1 MNVTLKKWTL
11 EDAEAL
17 MEIANNVC
25 RNYLSNRLPY
35 PYTKAD
41 ADWWLNMVREQDG
54 KEGIF
59 RAVMLD
65 DRIVGNISIEKK
77 SDVYEKD
84 AEIGYMLSESV
95 KGRGIMTEA
104 AKQICEIAFHEFDL
118 LRITGLVYQPNIASQ
133 RVLEKSGF
141 VLEGMMK
148 DAVYKNG
155 QVYDLC
161 IYGRTRS

>member
-1 MNVTLKKWTL
+1 
-11 EDAEAL
+11 
-17 MEIANNVC
+17 
-25 RNYLSNRLPY
+25 
-35 PYTKAD
+35 
-41 ADWWLNMVREQDG
+41 MVREQDG

-84 AEIGYMLSESV
+84 AEIGYMLSESI

-141 VLEGMMK
+141 VLEGVMK